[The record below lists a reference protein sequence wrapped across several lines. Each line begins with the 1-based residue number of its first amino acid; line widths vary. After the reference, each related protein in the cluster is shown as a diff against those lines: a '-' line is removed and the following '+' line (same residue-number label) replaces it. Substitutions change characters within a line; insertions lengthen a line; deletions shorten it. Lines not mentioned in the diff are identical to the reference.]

1 MDGDDLLG
9 LVLGISFGLGASLLE
24 LDEESGQQEDYAA
37 VVDGQLHLNQAI
49 QVELVYQLHLHF
61 LLALAVPLQALQLPG
76 GRDFVV
82 AGVELVLKIDGLADL
97 GLVVDEQADPLGV
110 EPHQIG
116 RPDCD
121 LKLIPLVEDHGVLE
135 EADFGLECDVVE
147 LILDAGL
154 VGAVVGVVECGEAVL
169 ALEAVLVQVELVDQL
184 EVVRLPVVLLR
195 LLLDEGAEGLAG
207 QLHELVGLARG
218 QLVLDLVDVV
228 LPELYLVRVVLRL
241 LDLFDYRRVVRLG

>member
-49 QVELVYQLHLHF
+49 QVELVYQLHLHL
-61 LLALAVPLQALQLPG
+61 LLALAVPLQALQLPCG
-76 GRDFVV
+76 GDFVV

-116 RPDCD
+116 RPDRN
-121 LKLIPLVEDHGVLE
+121 LKLISLVEDHGVLE
-135 EADFGLECDVVE
+135 EGDFGLECDVVE

-195 LLLDEGAEGLAG
+195 LLLDEGAQRLAG